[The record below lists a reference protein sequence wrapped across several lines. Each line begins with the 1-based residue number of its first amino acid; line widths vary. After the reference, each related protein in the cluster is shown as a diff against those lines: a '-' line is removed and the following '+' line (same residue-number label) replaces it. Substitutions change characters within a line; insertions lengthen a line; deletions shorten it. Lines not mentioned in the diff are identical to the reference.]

1 MNLFN
6 TGEGDK
12 YVTETIT
19 KAMLC
24 AAVARRTGLP
34 KADVAAISDSMF
46 AAMSAALTA
55 GDYVKLSAFGTL
67 AVRPRAER
75 VGRNPRTGEQHRI
88 APRHTV
94 TFIPSGQLREALT
107 ELAEAKALVSAQD

>member
-1 MNLFN
+1 MA
-6 TGEGDK
+6 
-12 YVTETIT
+12 ETIT

-24 AAVARRTGLP
+24 SAVARRTGLS
-34 KADVAAISDSMF
+34 KADVAIVSDAMF
-46 AAMSAALTA
+46 AAMGAALAA

-94 TFIPSGQLREALT
+94 AFIPSGQLREALG
-107 ELAEAKALVSAQD
+107 ELTASRTLESAEH

>member
-1 MNLFN
+1 M
-6 TGEGDK
+6 
-12 YVTETIT
+12 TETIT

-34 KADVAAISDSMF
+34 KADVAAISDAMF
-46 AAMSAALTA
+46 AAMSTALTA

-94 TFIPSGQLREALT
+94 TFIPSGQLREALCELT
-107 ELAEAKALVSAQD
+107 ETKTLVSAEV

>member
-1 MNLFN
+1 M
-6 TGEGDK
+6 
-12 YVTETIT
+12 TETIT

-24 AAVARRTGLP
+24 AAVARRTGLV
-34 KADVAAISDSMF
+34 KADVAAISDAMF
-46 AAMSAALTA
+46 ASMSAALAA

-94 TFIPSGQLREALT
+94 TFIPSGQLREALA
-107 ELAEAKALVSAQD
+107 ELAESKALKTPAD

>member
-1 MNLFN
+1 M
-6 TGEGDK
+6 
-12 YVTETIT
+12 TETIT

-24 AAVARRTGLP
+24 AAVARRTGHS
-34 KADVAAISDSMF
+34 KGDVAAISDAMF
-46 AAMSAALTA
+46 ATISARLVA

-75 VGRNPRTGEQHRI
+75 LGRNPRTGEQHRI

-94 TFIPSGQLREALT
+94 TLIPSGQLRVALT
-107 ELAEAKALVSAQD
+107 ALTQERVLEPSAG

>member
-1 MNLFN
+1 
-6 TGEGDK
+6 
-12 YVTETIT
+12 VTETIT

-24 AAVARRTGLP
+24 TAVARRTGLP
-34 KADVAAISDSMF
+34 KADVAAITEAMF
-46 AAMSAALTA
+46 AAVSAALTA

-94 TFIPSGQLREALT
+94 TFIPSGQLREALCDLT
-107 ELAEAKALVSAQD
+107 ETRTLVSAED

>member
-1 MNLFN
+1 M
-6 TGEGDK
+6 
-12 YVTETIT
+12 TETIT

-24 AAVARRTGLP
+24 TAVARRTGLP
-34 KADVAAISDSMF
+34 KADIALISDAMF
-46 AAMSAALTA
+46 ASISAALTA

-94 TFIPSGQLREALT
+94 TFIPSGQLRTALT
-107 ELAEAKALVSAQD
+107 GLTAVQMLETAGD

>member
-1 MNLFN
+1 M
-6 TGEGDK
+6 G
-12 YVTETIT
+12 VSETIT

-24 AAVARRTGLP
+24 SAVARRTGLP
-34 KADVAAISDSMF
+34 KADVTAIAEAMF
-46 AAMSAALTA
+46 AAVGAALTA

-94 TFIPSGQLREALT
+94 TFIPSGHLREALSD
-107 ELAEAKALVSAQD
+107 LAETRTLVSAE

>member
-1 MNLFN
+1 MA
-6 TGEGDK
+6 
-12 YVTETIT
+12 ETIT

-24 AAVARRTGLP
+24 AAVARRTGLS
-34 KADVAAISDSMF
+34 KGDVATISDAMF
-46 AAMSAALTA
+46 ASISAALTA

-94 TFIPSGQLREALT
+94 TFIPSGQLREALC
-107 ELAEAKALVSAQD
+107 ELTQSRTLESAEG